1 MAFDLGRPGARFVR
15 HFQPVHGR
23 QLFDGF
29 DKLESVVI
37 HQKVDGVAVRTT
49 PKTVIKLLFAING
62 KGRRLFVVERTARVV
77 VLALLLELHAGV
89 DQIDDVGAS
98 QQVIDKYARN
108 SSSHKPLL
116 H

>member
-1 MAFDLGRPGARFVR
+1 MIERAELLHQLVQALALMAFDLGWPGARFVR

-29 DKLESVVI
+29 DKLEPVVI

-62 KGRRLFVVERTARVV
+62 K
-77 VLALLLELHAGV
+77 
-89 DQIDDVGAS
+89 
-98 QQVIDKYARN
+98 
-108 SSSHKPLL
+108 
-116 H
+116 